1 MLFHA
6 SRDQTTVFCLAAVE
20 PDVSGGSREG
30 TLHHAG
36 EAAVLL
42 SDHRVAAVR
51 GEDDDVD
58 GARVVRHA
66 DRSRFSAVFTVM
78 ERYDS

>member
-1 MLFHA
+1 MLFH
-6 SRDQTTVFCLAAVE
+6 SPRDQTTVLGLATIE
-20 PDVSGGSREG
+20 PDVSGGAREG

-36 EAAVLL
+36 EAAMLL
-42 SDHRVAAVR
+42 SNHRVAAVC

-66 DRSRFSAVFTVM
+66 DRSRFSAVFTVV